1 MKKSQPASPGS
12 ADDALAP
19 LVKKFRK
26 ELNSGTGALVVL
38 TVMAKAREPLY
49 GYQIAKQL
57 EDSGF
62 EKQGSLYPVLRN
74 LDAKGLL
81 SSYVEPSDSGPP
93 RRYFHISPLG
103 REVLREWLAIWR
115 QTQSF
120 VSRTIGDLNV

>member
-1 MKKSQPASPGS
+1 MDKKAQSDPETEETVAQ
-12 ADDALAP
+12 

-26 ELNSGTGALVVL
+26 ELNAGTGALVVL
-38 TVMAKAREPLY
+38 AVMAQASEPLY

-81 SSYVEPSDSGPP
+81 LSHVEPSDSGPP
-93 RRYFHISPLG
+93 RRYFQLSPLG
-103 REVLREWLAIWR
+103 AQVLREWLLIWR
-115 QTQSF
+115 QTESF
-120 VSRTIGDLNV
+120 VRSTIGDLYE

>member
-1 MKKSQPASPGS
+1 MDKKAQSDPETEETVAQ
-12 ADDALAP
+12 

-26 ELNSGTGALVVL
+26 ELNAGTGALVVL
-38 TVMAKAREPLY
+38 AVMAQASEPLY

-81 SSYVEPSDSGPP
+81 LSHVEPSDSGPP
-93 RRYFHISPLG
+93 RRYFQLSPLG
-103 REVLREWLAIWR
+103 AQVLREWLVIWR
-115 QTQSF
+115 QTESF
-120 VSRTIGDLNV
+120 VRSTIGDLYE